1 MLWQLRATAGPL
13 EGAVYVLR
21 RQVMLGRAGDCDIQI
36 ISDGVSRQHAKVVA
50 QDGGYVLVDLR
61 SNNGTYVGEQRVER
75 HVLRDGEELRI
86 MRTRFVFEPVPSGDE
101 DSGDLDVWAVKVT
114 NSRTLRQTVDHLG
127 SPPPPP
133 LPSRGDTA
141 EDLEAA
147 EPASD
152 GSAHGGAAVGAS
164 VKRRSRGTLP
174 ERHRLTAL
182 RADGQ
187 PYSGDLV
194 GDILMFRD
202 LQLRTTRHE
211 TLLPLEQ
218 QLLQRFGEA
227 FRQPRDDDSPYA
239 SLRRFQRF
247 RCRFPARARW
257 VEGPLDQAT
266 AVTVLDLGV
275 GGARVAWSG
284 HPMREGVVAWL
295 VVDVVSGHRPRTL
308 VFPTRVA
315 WCSALEVGLQFAG
328 MPEWEQEST

>member
-50 QDGGYVLVDLR
+50 HDDGYVLVDLR

-75 HVLRDGEELRI
+75 HVLCDGEELRI
-86 MRTRFVFEPVPSGDE
+86 MRTRFVFEPVPDGDE

-114 NSRTLRQTVDHLG
+114 NGRTLRQTVDHLR
-127 SPPPPP
+127 PPPPAP
-133 LPSRGDTA
+133 PPGRGDTA

-147 EPASD
+147 EWASD
-152 GSAHGGAAVGAS
+152 GRERPGAAAQ
-164 VKRRSRGTLP
+164 
-174 ERHRLTAL
+174 RHRLAAL

-202 LQLRTTRHE
+202 LQLRTTRRE
-211 TLLPLEQ
+211 ALLPVEQ

-257 VEGPLDQAT
+257 VEGAVDQAT
-266 AVTVLDLGV
+266 AVTVQDLGV

-315 WCSALEVGLQFAG
+315 WCSAVEVGLQFAG
-328 MPEWEQEST
+328 MPEWEQGPA